1 MSTLI
6 HYAQGER
13 TDPDSDVGW
22 IRGGPCGYNPCV
34 EIKSSNLIFMILL
47 LFLMVALVITTVH
60 LCGWRLLIKLGYMM
74 MLFYFIF
81 LAVSLLLETGT
92 LFSSC

>member
-1 MSTLI
+1 MCT
-6 HYAQGER
+6 H
-13 TDPDSDVGW
+13 
-22 IRGGPCGYNPCV
+22 IRMRMYTCTHAHMHTC
-34 EIKSSNLIFMILL
+34 
-47 LFLMVALVITTVH
+47 TCTRQVH

-81 LAVSLLLETGT
+81 LAVSLLLETEI

>member
-1 MSTLI
+1 MYIYISVC
-6 HYAQGER
+6 AQGER

-47 LFLMVALVITTVH
+47 LFLMVALVITTV
-60 LCGWRLLIKLGYMM
+60 GFPGARRSTKRIFSPRLWPRPRPRS
-74 MLFYFIF
+74 FRRRP
-81 LAVSLLLETGT
+81 
-92 LFSSC
+92 CH